1 MRQLYTTRVVRPFP
15 PVHTPRSYLNY
26 TGVAW
31 CPYHDLIAVISGC
44 GAVAVFHPDSPS
56 NVALLTTVS
65 NSPAKHVAWRKSLNY
80 PPLLAVAD
88 ESLSITFW
96 VSINRRVNEWH
107 IADIVHT
114 SSQVLAFGWNST
126 GSALA
131 ASLSDG
137 HLSAWFVPDYHS
149 VKCQPYASIDPSPN
163 SLNSSVPK
171 FPTSVRPLPFVS
183 HFDTAQLLGG
193 HLQCASIA
201 SGHVDPNSIALVTV
215 TSAEPTSIFVW
226 QIFFTEGFTAF
237 DVRRLATTTMQPLG
251 AGACIACAIVPPS
264 GMLFAISCHG
274 IIARWRFQ
282 KARSGVQRG
291 WHLQQHARIQ
301 QEIKDAASRALIINS
316 QAVISSPN
324 FGETGKP
331 VYHSPDI
338 YAFQVSHDCE
348 SMIFATSAGVLL
360 WDVESFKVYD
370 GHCSD
375 TVSCTQSAASQHGS
389 IWGLC
394 FSPTASTVFAA
405 NSKGFANVFTIIY
418 PIAQTV
424 TNSRDS
430 GTIVAASKL
439 VDITHPDGL
448 QGGWDL
454 LAPISFEGPSAAAA
468 INYDLT
474 YGIFRSL
481 RPIPPSPER
490 IKLAKDVLRNLLDAD
505 DAVAIAAENLL
516 RVAVDA
522 IESSGV
528 LPVKASL
535 SLTAKDIKSYSS
547 PAFVAKAVERAISS
561 TSSVSPQQLASAP
574 LADWIMT
581 LCSVWLQRCA
591 QVLSSYDPKGGILK
605 APWVAVVSMIPH
617 HEKNSNSGRGIVFD
631 IALITALRPA
641 SVAAV
646 YLLDIYSHFMKQEA
660 PVRHHR
666 FSRNDAH
673 CILAA
678 FWEVSQAWESACLS
692 DKSKKWEPSIFSPS
706 VQTER
711 MLNAAVVLGKH
722 LVAANVLAEAKEL
735 RVHIAEEALGL
746 RGATRGAG
754 FIMSCIRS
762 HKRAAKGARNI
773 ASEAFTESCKYDML
787 TGRRL
792 TSGMRL
798 RRCVVSGLLAVD
810 YAGNMTEGG
819 DLPPWVT
826 KWNNKSPFGGQWAV
840 VTSQRVDTSERV
852 FSLPQFLP
860 SPKVVPSRRR
870 RTGKLNS
877 QTTTPYDPQV
887 RPDAIRKAH
896 DVLSQSP
903 QLSSLIS
910 NPEMHQN
917 HDKVYAPTSSGRLS
931 TPSHND
937 TTTNDQQ
944 QAKFTD
950 SDGRHQSPFV
960 TPPFQIGDVRM
971 CHRGKKRELC
981 NKETYTVSNKRS
993 SKVTPKFEGTP
1004 VEVVK
1009 PADIVYPPTVHGLFS
1024 EGMPSMVASGMSKF
1038 ETGRGYV
1045 ESNGP
1050 SKMPLHTPSF
1060 DIKPS
1065 SVGTASV
1072 GTSHNVS
1079 IPPSQINWVSESPHQ
1094 EFTANAT
1101 VTTTYPPEISISG
1114 LGAAKPHVSTSNLL
1128 SSTKF
1133 VRNGALLES
1142 SGIKEVTNVANDANN
1157 KNIHHVPV
1165 DMKSSGNS
1173 IIPQNGWNVLNCIK
1187 SINRTSVAHYS
1198 QNSPMAGKQH
1208 LKRYCTDECIVAHN
1222 SGQESHAFVGSTIQS
1237 LTPHGLPPKS
1247 EQVVVDTPSG
1257 PGFVKVWN
1265 NYRPSQGNN
1274 VVGPWHVETNTSE
1287 TYVPISRT
1295 GTQELSS
1302 SIGQNYIH
1310 SPCNISNAYRT
1321 NKGLNVGGKFVCE
1334 PNVSAGKFVNLPS
1347 SSGNNKTRVNINGT
1361 YFVGDLEYTRNGRA
1375 NANPLPSVRPEDLIS
1390 DWGEEEFKDGTSS

>member
-15 PVHTPRSYLNY
+15 PIHTPRSYLNY

-114 SSQVLAFGWNST
+114 PSQVLAFGWNST

-137 HLSAWFVPDYHS
+137 HLSAWFVPDYLS
-149 VKCQPYASIDPSPN
+149 VECQQYVSIDPTPN
-163 SLNSSVPK
+163 SLNPTAPK
-171 FPTSVRPLPFVS
+171 FPTSVRSLPFVS
-183 HFDTAQLLGG
+183 HLDTAQLLGG
-193 HLQCASIA
+193 PLQCASIA

-226 QIFFTEGFTAF
+226 QIFFTDGFTAF
-237 DVRRLATTTMQPLG
+237 DIRRLATTTMQPLG

-301 QEIKDAASRALIINS
+301 QEIRDAASRALILNS

-324 FGETGKP
+324 FAETGKP

-375 TVSCTQSAASQHGS
+375 TVPCTQSAASQHGP

-474 YGIFRSL
+474 YGIFRPL
-481 RPIPPSPER
+481 RPIPPSAER

-522 IESSGV
+522 IESSAI

-535 SLTAKDIKSYSS
+535 SLTAKDVKSFSS
-547 PAFVAKAVERAISS
+547 PDLIAKAVERAVTSI
-561 TSSVSPQQLASAP
+561 SSVSPQQLASAP

-581 LCSVWLQRCA
+581 LCSVWLQKCA

-617 HEKNSNSGRGIVFD
+617 HEKNSNSGHGIIFD
-631 IALITALRPA
+631 IALMRALRPA
-641 SVAAV
+641 AVAAV
-646 YLLDIYSHFMKQEA
+646 YLLDIHSHFIKQKA
-660 PVRHHR
+660 PIRHHR

-678 FWEVSQAWESACLS
+678 FWEVSHAWESACLS
-692 DKSKKWEPSIFSPS
+692 EKSKKWEPSKFSPS

-711 MLNAAVVLGKH
+711 MLNAAVILGKH

-735 RVHIAEEALGL
+735 RVHVAEEALGL

-754 FIMSCIRS
+754 FIMTCIRS
-762 HKRAAKGARNI
+762 HKRAAKGLRNI

-810 YAGNMTEGG
+810 FTGNMTGRG
-819 DLPPWVT
+819 DPPRWVT

-840 VTSQRVDTSERV
+840 VTSQRVDTPERI

-860 SPKVVPSRRR
+860 SPKVVSSRRR

-877 QTTTPYDPQV
+877 QTTTSYDPQA
-887 RPDAIRKAH
+887 RPDAIQKAH
-896 DVLSQSP
+896 NVLSQSP
-903 QLSSLIS
+903 ELSSLIS
-910 NPEMHQN
+910 NPDMHQN
-917 HDKVYAPTSSGRLS
+917 SDKAYAPTSFGRLS

-937 TTTNDQQ
+937 TTTNYQQ

-960 TPPFQIGDVRM
+960 TPFQTENLLM
-971 CHRGKKRELC
+971 YHRGKKRELF
-981 NKETYTVSNKRS
+981 NKETYIVSNKRS
-993 SKVTPKFEGTP
+993 SKVTPKFEGIP
-1004 VEVVK
+1004 VEVAT
-1009 PADIVYPPTVHGLFS
+1009 PANIVYPPTVHGSFS
-1024 EGMPSMVASGMSKF
+1024 EGIPSVVASGVSKI
-1038 ETGRGYV
+1038 ETERGYV
-1045 ESNGP
+1045 ESNGL
-1050 SKMPLHTPSF
+1050 SKMSLHTPSS
-1060 DIKPS
+1060 DLKPPP
-1065 SVGTASV
+1065 VGTASV
-1072 GTSHNVS
+1072 RTSHNVS
-1079 IPPSQINWVSESPHQ
+1079 IPSSQTNWASESPHQ
-1094 EFTANAT
+1094 GFTSAT
-1101 VTTTYPPEISISG
+1101 DTITCPPEISISRPRPTR
-1114 LGAAKPHVSTSNLL
+1114 PHVPTSHLL
-1128 SSTKF
+1128 SPINF
-1133 VRNGALLES
+1133 VRNGAPLES
-1142 SGIKEVTNVANDANN
+1142 SGIKEVTNVTNN
-1157 KNIHHVPV
+1157 AHNGNVHHVSV
-1165 DMKSSGNS
+1165 DTKSSGGS
-1173 IIPQNGWNVLNCIK
+1173 IIHQNGWNVPNCIK
-1187 SINRTSVAHYS
+1187 SANRAMMAHYS
-1198 QNSPMAGKQH
+1198 RDSPMAGKQH
-1208 LKRYCTDECIVAHN
+1208 VKRYPTNECIVAHN
-1222 SGQESHAFVGSTIQS
+1222 PEQESHSFMGSTTQS
-1237 LTPHGLPPKS
+1237 LTPHGFPPKS
-1247 EQVVVDTPSG
+1247 EQVVVDTSSG
-1257 PGFVKVWN
+1257 PGCVKVWN
-1265 NYRPSQGNN
+1265 NYRPLQRND
-1274 VVGPWHVETNTSE
+1274 VVGPWHVETNASE
-1287 TYVPISRT
+1287 TYVPVSRT
-1295 GTQELSS
+1295 GAQELSS

-1321 NKGLNVGGKFVCE
+1321 SKDLNVYGKFVCE
-1334 PNVSAGKFVNLPS
+1334 PNISAGKVENSPS
-1347 SSGNNKTRVNINGT
+1347 SAGNAKSHVNINGT
-1361 YFVGDLEYTRNGRA
+1361 YSVGNLEYMSNGGA
-1375 NANPLPSVRPEDLIS
+1375 NANPLPSVQPEDLIS